1 MKEVSLIYIGNKL
14 SGHGFTPTTV
24 ETLGPRLAKDYR
36 VFTASSVKNKLV
48 RLLHFWWIILAN
60 RKADFL
66 IIDTYSTSAFL
77 FAWTSARLARWVG
90 LRYIP
95 ILHGGDLPKRAA
107 KSPIRVQT
115 YLSKAYRV
123 VCPSPYLR
131 QAMEQVVSL
140 EYRIIPNAIDI
151 ADYAFKQRDKL
162 PECGFKLLWV
172 RSFHEI
178 YDPGMAVRVLKAL
191 HDRGYRQT
199 TLCMVGPDKDG
210 SMEEVRVLADHLK
223 ISPFLK
229 VTGKVSKT
237 EWLVLSTDYD
247 LFINTSRVDNAPV
260 SIIEALALG
269 LPVVST
275 NVGGI
280 SHLLND
286 GKNALLVEPNNV
298 DAFVDAVLS
307 FEEGSLYSRLSK
319 EGRALAEEFSWASV
333 ARQWKEVLT

>member
-1 MKEVSLIYIGNKL
+1 MKEVSLVYIGNEL
-14 SGHGFTPTTV
+14 SKHGFTPTTV
-24 ETLGPRLAKDYR
+24 ETLGPRLAKEFK
-36 VFTASSVKNKLV
+36 VFTASSFKSKLV
-48 RLLHFWWIILAN
+48 RLLHFWWVVLIN

-95 ILHGGDLPKRAA
+95 ILHGGDLPKRATQSPA
-107 KSPIRVQT
+107 KVET

-131 QAMEQVVSL
+131 GAMEQVVPL

-151 ADYAFKQRDKL
+151 ADYAFKQRNKL
-162 PECGFKLLWV
+162 PKGGFKLLWV
-172 RSFHEI
+172 RSFHQI
-178 YDPGMAVRVLKAL
+178 YDPALAVDVLKAL

-199 TLCMVGPDKDG
+199 SLCMVGPDKDG
-210 SMEEVRVLADHLK
+210 SMEEVRLLADGFRISSFLK
-223 ISPFLK
+223 I
-229 VTGKVSKT
+229 TGMMSKT
-237 EWLVLSTDYD
+237 DWLELSTGHDV
-247 LFINTSRVDNAPV
+247 FINTSRIDNTPV

-280 SHLLND
+280 SHLLED
-286 GKNALLVEPNNV
+286 GKNALLVEPNNA
-298 DAFVDAVLS
+298 DAFVDAILS
-307 FEEGSLYSRLSK
+307 FEDSRLYSRLSK
-319 EGRALAEEFSWASV
+319 EARVLAEEFSWANV
-333 ARQWKEVLT
+333 ARQWKEVLI